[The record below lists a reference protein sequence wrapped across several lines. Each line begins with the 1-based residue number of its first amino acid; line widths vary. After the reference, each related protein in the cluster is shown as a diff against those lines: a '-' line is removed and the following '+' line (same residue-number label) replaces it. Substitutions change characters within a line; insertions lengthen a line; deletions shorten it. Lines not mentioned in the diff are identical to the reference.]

1 MDNPG
6 IPLPGTTTPTPL
18 STGNITTGVT
28 TTQVAIPAYLVLH
41 EKHAVAISGPKL
53 AEALAVYHR
62 AGIRRVEAAVV
73 AAGQPLVADCTIV
86 ARTNKQRNRTY
97 LWLYPLQP
105 AQALLRDLYHKYRS
119 DAPRRARRPMPIL
132 VLSIRPK

>member
-6 IPLPGTTTPTPL
+6 IPLPGTTTPTPQN
-18 STGNITTGVT
+18 TGNITTTVA
-28 TTQVAIPAYLVLH
+28 TTQVAIPAYLVSH

-62 AGIRRVEAAVV
+62 AGVALVEATVV

-119 DAPRRARRPMPIL
+119 DAPRRAKKPMP
-132 VLSIRPK
+132 VLIFSIRPK

>member
-6 IPLPGTTTPTPL
+6 IPLPGTTTPIPQN
-18 STGNITTGVT
+18 TGNITTAV

-62 AGIRRVEAAVV
+62 AGIRRVEAAVA
-73 AAGQPLVADCTIV
+73 AAGQPILADCTISIRV
-86 ARTNKQRNRTY
+86 NRQRGRTY
-97 LWLYPLQP
+97 IWLYPLQP

-119 DAPRRARRPMPIL
+119 DAPRRAKKPMPVLIL
-132 VLSIRPK
+132 FIRPK